1 MHAKLR
7 ADDHIG
13 IAHIVA
19 RIAQIGKADAL
30 QPSEMLADRQHIGQH
45 LRRMELI
52 GKAVPDRHAGV
63 LCQFLDDGLAEAAV
77 LDPLEHPSQHPRGV
91 LDALL
96 LPDLGAGRVKIG
108 RPHPQI
114 MGRHLKGAAGPGAG
128 LLEDQRHIPAFKR
141 IDALMMLLSVLQ
153 KRSEIQKI
161 HDLLRRKIL
170 QCQKIPSAQTV
181 QYLHVFSLLTAV
193 SVSVPRTSGYP
204 RPSPRSA
211 IRPGPSSGCG
221 SAYRLPSLSH
231 P

>member
-1 MHAKLR
+1 
-7 ADDHIG
+7 
-13 IAHIVA
+13 
-19 RIAQIGKADAL
+19 
-30 QPSEMLADRQHIGQH
+30 
-45 LRRMELI
+45 MELI

-161 HDLLRRKIL
+161 HDLLSFLSL
-170 QCQKIPSAQTV
+170 Q
-181 QYLHVFSLLTAV
+181 
-193 SVSVPRTSGYP
+193 
-204 RPSPRSA
+204 
-211 IRPGPSSGCG
+211 
-221 SAYRLPSLSH
+221 PSLSLCLVH
-231 P
+231 QDTRGHRRVQRFDPAHHRDADQRTGCPRCLIRDAVSFIADDKCTP